1 MVSALPS
8 TEDASMKAFVAAL
21 SFLFVYLQHGQLL
34 DFNLFLSRFRV
45 PSFEHSLDMPEL
57 MIERVRSSGHK
68 LFQHSTL
75 SLPNSVKSLVM
86 HFEFDRFFS
95 TPLV

>member
-1 MVSALPS
+1 VVGALSS

-57 MIERVRSSGHK
+57 IERVRSSGRHK

-75 SLPNSVKSLVM
+75 PGVKSLVM
-86 HFEFDRFFS
+86 HLAFF
-95 TPLV
+95 PLVLGCSLWL